1 MDIVE
6 LIKSVKPTISDSTLK
21 AYTTNIGK
29 LHRAITGNDEIKDL
43 DFLKEKSKVD
53 EYLSKFSK
61 GTKTNYYGVILTLLK
76 TKNEELYKQYEKD
89 KIANN
94 FANKQ
99 KVMSDTNKEKLI
111 DMKVYDEMLKKIKTS
126 GLMQDYIMLRML
138 QLYPYRNEIG
148 SLKIVTLK
156 EYKKIKDKT
165 DNYLVVGSKKLFV
178 NRNNYK
184 TSKIYGSITNDI
196 TDKKFKKELRAY
208 IKSLDGRT
216 ELFLNKLT
224 GKAMTPAETSNRL
237 SYVTQKYSGLKLST
251 SSIFKIVLS
260 NFKGDDMK
268 EYTDFL
274 VEMGRIRGTDPKTL
288 IDYYI
293 HKKKD
298 SNVDDA

>member
-6 LIKSVKPTISDSTLK
+6 LIKTVKPSISTGTLK
-21 AYTTNIGK
+21 GYTTNIAK
-29 LHRAITGNDEIKDL
+29 LHKHVTGNSEIQDL
-43 DFLKEKSKVD
+43 DFLKQKDKVD
-53 EYLSKFSK
+53 EYLSKLSK

-76 TKNEELYKQYEKD
+76 TKDQELYKQYEKD

-94 FANKQ
+94 FANKK
-99 KVMSDTNKEKLI
+99 KVMSDTNKDKLI
-111 DMKVYDEMLKKIKTS
+111 DIKVYDEMLSKIKKA
-126 GLMQDYIMLRML
+126 GLTQDYIMLRML

-148 SLKIVTLK
+148 SFKIVPLK
-156 EYKKIKDKT
+156 DFNKIKDKT

-184 TSKIYGSITNDI
+184 TSKIYGSINNDI
-196 TDKKFKKELRAY
+196 TDKKFKKELRQY

-224 GKAMTPAETSNRL
+224 GKSMTPAETSNRL
-237 SYVTQKYSGLKLST
+237 SYITNKYSELKLST

-260 NFKGDDMK
+260 NFKGQDMK

-298 SNVDDA
+298 TQVDDA

>member
-6 LIKSVKPTISDSTLK
+6 LIKSVKPNISNGTLK

-29 LHRAITGNDEIKDL
+29 LHRSITGKNEIEDL
-43 DFLKEKSKVD
+43 DFLTQKDKVD

-61 GTKTNYYGVILTLLK
+61 GTKTNYYGVILTVLK
-76 TKNEELYKQYEKD
+76 TTNEDLYKEYEKD

-94 FANKQ
+94 FANKE
-99 KVMSDTNKEKLI
+99 KVMSETNKEKLI
-111 DMKVYDEMLKKIKTS
+111 DMKDYNDMLSKIKKS
-126 GLMQDYIMLRML
+126 GFMQDYIMLRML

-148 SLKIVTLK
+148 SLKIVPLK
-156 EYKKIKDKT
+156 TFKKIKDKT

-178 NRNNYK
+178 NRNKYK
-184 TSKIYGSITNDI
+184 TDKIYGSITNDI

-208 IKSLDGRT
+208 MKSLDGRDI
-216 ELFLNKLT
+216 LFLNKLT
-224 GKAMTPAETSNRL
+224 GEAMTPAETSNRL
-237 SYVTQKYSGLKLST
+237 SYITNKFGGLKLST

-288 IDYYI
+288 IDYYV
-293 HKKKD
+293 HKKKT
-298 SNVDDA
+298 VDVE